1 MVFDPQ
7 KMADLVAEESRVAK
21 ELSAISLALNE
32 QHADMKE
39 HPSDDVKNA
48 AYMVG
53 QQKHGQLTRE
63 LGTVRAG
70 RDAYGLR
77 EPKVALQ
84 KADAPLARWL
94 RNGPDGLES
103 SEREMYLGEI
113 KDGGIPGGGGQT
125 FVVKGAVASD
135 ATSGQEAVQE
145 EIPPRIIDKLAFY
158 GGVSQVA
165 QQFMTGTGGEYR
177 VMQEDAASQEG
188 EILGAQNTAVAKLDI
203 ANIGVVSFGAK
214 TASSKAIVLT
224 REMTQDSQI
233 DIEGYCNRQALRR
246 LGRIWNKAFTLTQS
260 GSGLPIGVVTSA
272 SAGITTA
279 VNTGFTWV
287 ELMNLTYAVNRAY
300 RIGGEMGEGGFNAE
314 MGGVTGF
321 MISDSAEKVAFT
333 LLDTQ
338 NRPIWVPSTR
348 EGAPSTIGP
357 YPYVVNNNM
366 DAVASAKIPVIFG
379 NFSYYGIRTVST
391 VELFRFMDSR
401 TMQNNAVEI
410 LAFSRRD
417 GRPMGALTS
426 AACDAVVKMTI
437 KT

>member
-1 MVFDPQ
+1 
-7 KMADLVAEESRVAK
+7 
-21 ELSAISLALNE
+21 
-32 QHADMKE
+32 
-39 HPSDDVKNA
+39 
-48 AYMVG
+48 
-53 QQKHGQLTRE
+53 
-63 LGTVRAG
+63 
-70 RDAYGLR
+70 
-77 EPKVALQ
+77 
-84 KADAPLARWL
+84 
-94 RNGPDGLES
+94 
-103 SEREMYLGEI
+103 MYLGEI

-125 FVVKGAVASD
+125 FVVRGAVASD

-158 GGVSQVA
+158 GGVSQMA

-203 ANIGVVSFGAK
+203 ANITAVSFGAK

-224 REMTQDSQI
+224 REMTQDAEI

-260 GSGLPIGVVTSA
+260 GAGLPIGVVTSA
-272 SAGITTA
+272 TAGITTA

-287 ELMNLTYAVNRAY
+287 EMMNLTYAINRAY
-300 RIGGEMGEGGFNAE
+300 REGGEMGEGGFNAE
-314 MGGVTGF
+314 MGGMTGF
-321 MISDSAEKVAFT
+321 MMSDSAEKVMVT
-333 LLDTQ
+333 LLDA
-338 NRPIWVPSTR
+338 NNLPVWVPSPR

-366 DAVASAKIPVIFG
+366 AAVAASAVPVIFG
-379 NFSYYGIRTVST
+379 NFSYYGIRTVSS

-401 TMQNNAVEI
+401 TMQNNSVEI

-426 AACDAVVKMTI
+426 AACDAVAKMTI